1 MSSRIKVESSRIER
15 QDGQSTE
22 QASVIKDSDTCM
34 PTLCCQVARGI
45 AERLMKESD
54 YQLTDDGSR
63 VQRVL
68 IKSAE
73 QRRTQSLS
81 MRRRVKTC
89 TGDKDHDVELVTA
102 THMNPHHSETYR
114 RNTRD
119 RLHVEIDVRTTTA
132 KDTTSVMAKLMGAT
146 EESTSGVTDHGRI
159 HATSR
164 GEQCSHFLSWQAE
177 CRKQVNDESL
187 QVEGW
192 LHGVDGFDPQT
203 TCRQTTSESTKQLGE
218 PPSESTKP
226 APTPSVPGGPNEEN
240 VELENPFGRSL
251 ITLKMVAP
259 QKELNVEL
267 LTPVRPVTSRIPK
280 LNVDQEPAEIVDH
293 NAASND
299 AGTETHTNKGL
310 DGAECVSDA
319 RSTAS

>member
-1 MSSRIKVESSRIER
+1 M
-15 QDGQSTE
+15 
-22 QASVIKDSDTCM
+22 
-34 PTLCCQVARGI
+34 
-45 AERLMKESD
+45 
-54 YQLTDDGSR
+54 
-63 VQRVL
+63 
-68 IKSAE
+68 
-73 QRRTQSLS
+73 
-81 MRRRVKTC
+81 KTC
-89 TGDKDHDVELVTA
+89 AGDKDHDAELVTA
-102 THMNPHHSETYR
+102 THMNPHHSETNR

-132 KDTTSVMAKLMGAT
+132 KDTTSVMAKLMDAT
-146 EESTSGVTDHGRI
+146 EGPTSDVTDHRRI

-226 APTPSVPGGPNEEN
+226 APMPSVLGGPNEE
-240 VELENPFGRSL
+240 S
-251 ITLKMVAP
+251 
-259 QKELNVEL
+259 
-267 LTPVRPVTSRIPK
+267 
-280 LNVDQEPAEIVDH
+280 VDHEPAEIVDD

-299 AGTETHTNKGL
+299 AGTETPPIVPGRRTVGL
-310 DGAECVSDA
+310 SANPTHEGWRKRHS
-319 RSTAS
+319 